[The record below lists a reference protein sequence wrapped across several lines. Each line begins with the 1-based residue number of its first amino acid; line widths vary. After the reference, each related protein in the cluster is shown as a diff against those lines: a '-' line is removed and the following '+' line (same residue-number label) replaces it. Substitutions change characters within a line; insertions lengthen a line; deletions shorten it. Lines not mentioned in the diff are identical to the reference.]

1 MKKILFPT
9 DFSENSE
16 QAFPYALDLAYLL
29 NAELTIFNAYKL
41 PYSKSNLLVSIGDRM
56 QIDSQ
61 NSLEELKKGALD
73 QEKYKH
79 LTINTLSLAGGFVS
93 QIPKVARDDN
103 SNIIVMGTKGATG
116 LKEMFIG
123 SNTLEVIQITH
134 CPVLAVPQ
142 NATNA
147 KVNKIAMATDLK
159 KVNDVQQLEP
169 LFEMARIC
177 RASIEFVNIIS
188 SDGTLTAEQRSKQ
201 MMLLDEMAGD
211 IKTTIYFATNNDI
224 IEGLSDY
231 MTLHKP
237 GMFAMLARK
246 HSLFERIFSRSITNK
261 LSVRTDIPLLVLD
274 E

>member
-1 MKKILFPT
+1 MEKILYPT
-9 DFSENSE
+9 DFSDNSE

-56 QIDSQ
+56 QTDSEKA
-61 NSLEELKKGALD
+61 LKELKSRALSTP
-73 QEKYKH
+73 KYKN
-79 LTINTLSLAGGFVS
+79 LKINTLSLPGGFVS
-93 QIPKVARDDN
+93 QIPKVAKDDN
-103 SNIIVMGTKGATG
+103 SNIIVMGTKGASG

-142 NATNA
+142 DATNA
-147 KVNKIAMATDLK
+147 KVDKIAMATDLR
-159 KVNDVQQLEP
+159 KVQELEQLKP

-177 RASIEFVNIIS
+177 RASIEFVNIIRPDDPFS
-188 SDGTLTAEQRSKQ
+188 ADERSRQ
-201 MMLLDEMAGD
+201 MIMLEEMAGD
-211 IKTTIYFATNNDI
+211 IQTSMYFSTNEDI
-224 IEGLSDY
+224 ISGLSEY
-231 MTLHKP
+231 MTNIQP

-246 HSLFERIFSRSITNK
+246 HSLFERIFSKSITNQ